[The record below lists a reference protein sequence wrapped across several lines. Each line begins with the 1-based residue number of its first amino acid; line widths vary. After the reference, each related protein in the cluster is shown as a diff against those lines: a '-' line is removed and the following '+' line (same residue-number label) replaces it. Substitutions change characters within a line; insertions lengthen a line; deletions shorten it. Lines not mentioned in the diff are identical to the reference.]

1 MCCCFSYI
9 RRLRFHRA
17 DRIVDEL
24 VMSCCWCWA
33 GTHRALCSYGR
44 ASSHAAALTY
54 NSSWKLCFIFGL
66 LTVSVSQFPIF
77 INLIFSL
84 FSLHTHGGSAVDR
97 RSECLVMRWNWIS
110 QKKCAIISDWE
121 IFISHSFFAQSPRK
135 WALKYLKSALIDFP
149 LQMSISYGLKK
160 VNDSVERDPASN
172 WP

>member
-1 MCCCFSYI
+1 MLFYVLKVLFSFFENINLMCCCFSYI

-66 LTVSVSQFPIF
+66 SQFQF
-77 INLIFSL
+77 LNFQFSL
-84 FSLHTHGGSAVDR
+84 IWYFHFSHFTHTEG
-97 RSECLVMRWNWIS
+97 
-110 QKKCAIISDWE
+110 
-121 IFISHSFFAQSPRK
+121 
-135 WALKYLKSALIDFP
+135 ALSID
-149 LQMSISYGLKK
+149 K
-160 VNDSVERDPASN
+160 VNVWLWDEIGFLKRNVQLSAIGKTSSLTSFLHNHPENER
-172 WP
+172 